1 MTTPE
6 ALRDR
11 TLAAIQRQIHA
22 IAPGAT
28 SEREPAGLTPE
39 DSHRLSQALKDE
51 QTFYDHAEHVD
62 HGRPCPNLLGLAEKY
77 DTLN

>member
-51 QTFYDHAEHVD
+51 QTFHEHTE
-62 HGRPCPNLLGLAEKY
+62 HGGRPCPNLLALAQKY